1 MKKRLF
7 FILTLAVLLN
17 SIIYSS
23 NVFSSNI
30 GGPLFEQI
38 TDIESAKKSF
48 SADIQ
53 KEMQKWDDL
62 YKEVKIG
69 ETTEKDVASIFGSL
83 KPIPQAI
90 RIVNQNIK
98 NSKLYTTEYY
108 LNGTPSHEEREAND
122 GTLASYTRNVDKDSI
137 KNFDLIMYEL
147 VFGGNAGGYFYECHF
162 YINRSN
168 GLVEKKDI
176 NLSYMMSTR

>member
-1 MKKRLF
+1 MKKKLF
-7 FILTLAVLLN
+7 FIFSLALFLN

-23 NVFSSNI
+23 NTFSATV
-30 GGPLFEQI
+30 GLPPFKQV

-48 SADIQ
+48 SVDIQ
-53 KEMQKWDDL
+53 KEMQKWGNLHKDI
-62 YKEVKIG
+62 KIG
-69 ETTEKDVASIFGSL
+69 VATEKDVVSIFGSL
-83 KPIPQAI
+83 KTIPQAI

-108 LNGTPSHEEREAND
+108 SNGATNHEEREASD
-122 GTLASYTRNVDKDSI
+122 ETLVWYTRNVDKDSI
-137 KNFDLIMYEL
+137 KNFDLIMYEF
-147 VFGGNAGGYFYECHF
+147 VFPGNAGGYFYEVHF

-176 NLSYMMSTR
+176 NLSYMMSTL